1 MSKNCKIIMF
11 STFAGKCAISKINKI
26 NILAF

>member
-1 MSKNCKIIMF
+1 MSNNCKIITY

-26 NILAF
+26 NILA